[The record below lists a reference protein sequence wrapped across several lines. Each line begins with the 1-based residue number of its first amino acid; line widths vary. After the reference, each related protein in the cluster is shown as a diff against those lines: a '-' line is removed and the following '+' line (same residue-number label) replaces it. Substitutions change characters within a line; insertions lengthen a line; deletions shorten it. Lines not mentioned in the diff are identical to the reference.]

1 MPRASMT
8 SSSRRPDARSRA
20 PGTHTR
26 PSRRPASTPV
36 RRSGLRGLPLSTTT
50 ATTSLRA
57 QAQYMAWRSVIRTMR
72 QPIVIVPPLIFPLFL
87 LAVNASGLGAATSIP
102 DFPTSSYLAFALA
115 FPFMQGS
122 IFATNTAGT
131 NVAEDIGNGFFNRL
145 ALTPMSGPSLLVGQL
160 TGVLLIGALQAVAFL
175 AAGLAAGASIES
187 GVLGA
192 LVLFVL
198 SLCIAAAFGAI
209 GLYVGLRT
217 GSSEAVQ
224 GLFPLMFILLFLSSA
239 SLPRDL
245 ISSDWFR
252 TVATIN
258 PVSYLI
264 EGLRSL
270 VIVGWDPEALA
281 LGFGV
286 AIAIFVVAIWA
297 STVALRERMVRT

>member
-1 MPRASMT
+1 MT
-8 SSSRRPDARSRA
+8 AAAGTPALRTQARY
-20 PGTHTR
+20 
-26 PSRRPASTPV
+26 
-36 RRSGLRGLPLSTTT
+36 L
-50 ATTSLRA
+50 
-57 QAQYMAWRSVIRTMR
+57 AWRSVIRTIR

-87 LAVNASGLGAATSIP
+87 LAINASGLSAATNIP
-102 DFPTSSYLAFALA
+102 GFPTTSYLAFALA

-122 IFATNTAGT
+122 IFATNTAGA
-131 NVAEDIGNGFFNRL
+131 NIAEDIGNGFFNRL

-160 TGVLLIGALQAVAFL
+160 TGVLLIGTLQAVAFL
-175 AAGLAAGASIES
+175 AAGLAAGASLET

-192 LVLFVL
+192 VVLFAL
-198 SLCIAAAFGAI
+198 SLSIAAAFGAI
-209 GLYVGLRT
+209 GLFAGLRT

-270 VIVGWDPEALA
+270 IITGWDPEALA

-286 AIAIFVVAIWA
+286 AAAIFVIALWA
-297 STVALRERMVRT
+297 ATRALRDRLVRT

>member
-1 MPRASMT
+1 MAASSAT
-8 SSSRRPDARSRA
+8 PALRTQARY
-20 PGTHTR
+20 
-26 PSRRPASTPV
+26 
-36 RRSGLRGLPLSTTT
+36 L
-50 ATTSLRA
+50 
-57 QAQYMAWRSVIRTMR
+57 AWRSVVRTLR
-72 QPIVIVPPLIFPLFL
+72 QPIVIVPPLVFPLFL
-87 LAVNASGLGAATSIP
+87 LAINASGLGAATNIP
-102 DFPTSSYLAFALA
+102 DFPTTSYLAFALA

-131 NVAEDIGNGFFNRL
+131 NVAQDIGSGFFNRL

-160 TGVLLIGALQAVAFL
+160 TGVLLIGILQAVAFL
-175 AAGLAAGASIES
+175 AAGLAAGATLDA

-192 LVLFVL
+192 LVLFAL
-198 SLCIAAAFGAI
+198 SLSIAAAFGAI
-209 GLYVGLRT
+209 GLFVGLRT

-239 SLPRDL
+239 TLPRDL
-245 ISSDWFR
+245 IASDWFQ

-270 VIVGWDPEALA
+270 IITGWDAEALA

-286 AIAIFVVAIWA
+286 AIVTFVVALWA
-297 STVALRERMVRT
+297 ATLAMRGRLVRT

>member
-1 MPRASMT
+1 
-8 SSSRRPDARSRA
+8 
-20 PGTHTR
+20 
-26 PSRRPASTPV
+26 
-36 RRSGLRGLPLSTTT
+36 
-50 ATTSLRA
+50 
-57 QAQYMAWRSVIRTMR
+57 
-72 QPIVIVPPLIFPLFL
+72 
-87 LAVNASGLGAATSIP
+87 
-102 DFPTSSYLAFALA
+102 
-115 FPFMQGS
+115 MQGS

-131 NVAEDIGNGFFNRL
+131 NVAQDIGSGFFNRL

-175 AAGLAAGASIES
+175 AAGLAAGASIQS

-192 LVLFVL
+192 LVLFAL

-209 GLYVGLRT
+209 GLFAGLRT
-217 GSSEAVQ
+217 GSAEAVQ

-239 SLPRDL
+239 TLPRDL
-245 ISSDWFR
+245 IASDWYR

-270 VIVGWDPEALA
+270 IITGWDPEALA

-297 STVALRERMVRT
+297 STVALRGRMVRT

>member
-1 MPRASMT
+1 MT
-8 SSSRRPDARSRA
+8 AAAATPTLRTQA
-20 PGTHTR
+20 PY
-26 PSRRPASTPV
+26 
-36 RRSGLRGLPLSTTT
+36 L
-50 ATTSLRA
+50 
-57 QAQYMAWRSVIRTMR
+57 AWRSVVRTIR

-87 LAVNASGLGAATSIP
+87 LAINASGLSAATNIP
-102 DFPTSSYLAFALA
+102 GFPTTSYLAFALA

-131 NVAEDIGNGFFNRL
+131 NVAQDIGSGFFNRL

-160 TGVLLIGALQAVAFL
+160 AGVLLIGALQAIAFL
-175 AAGLAAGASIES
+175 AAGLAAGASIQS

-209 GLYVGLRT
+209 GLFAGLRT
-217 GSSEAVQ
+217 GSAEAVQ

-239 SLPRDL
+239 TLPRDL
-245 ISSDWFR
+245 IASDWYR

-264 EGLRSL
+264 EALRSL
-270 VIVGWDPEALA
+270 IITGWDFEALA

-286 AIAIFVVAIWA
+286 AFAIFVVAIWA
-297 STVALRERMVRT
+297 STLALSNRMVRT